1 MKVYYPN
8 NQWTFYMIS
17 PLIIWVGLC
26 YLIFVERNF
35 SLVLMGF
42 ALFSFLFFCYCLYE
56 RFGTQ
61 LTIYADRL
69 ELRQNFQ
76 QPKSF
81 YYTDHEFVVGPTY
94 DTYTRQVFS
103 KKYAGRSRYFFI
115 YPLDEDGNRVKMLST
130 ALELSITKGRYRK
143 IQKDLSESLEKL
155 DLLAHLRYN
164 NNNDTIIVRNR

>member
-1 MKVYYPN
+1 MKAYYPN

-17 PLIIWVGLC
+17 PLLIWVGLG

-42 ALFSFLFFCYCLYE
+42 ALFCFLFFCYCLYE
-56 RFGTQ
+56 RFGTK

-76 QPKSF
+76 QPQSF
-81 YYTDHEFVVGPTY
+81 HYIDHEFVVGPTY

-155 DLLAHLRYN
+155 DLLAHLRY
-164 NNNDTIIVRNR
+164 I

>member
-130 ALELSITKGRYRK
+130 ALELSISKGRYRK

-164 NNNDTIIVRNR
+164 NNNDTVIVRNR